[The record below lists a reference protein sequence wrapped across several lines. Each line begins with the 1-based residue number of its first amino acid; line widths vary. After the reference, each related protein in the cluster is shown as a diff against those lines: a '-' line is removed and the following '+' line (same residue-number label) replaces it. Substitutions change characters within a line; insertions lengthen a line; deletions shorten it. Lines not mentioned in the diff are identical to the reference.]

1 MLIKINSNL
10 FINTGLMKS
19 IINRDNSY
27 FAIQFSDNTSEQIT
41 QEEHEKLLTFL
52 RHHELSAGAEVNGQ

>member
-1 MLIKINSNL
+1 MQVSEKA
-10 FINTGLMKS
+10 K
-19 IINRDNSY
+19 
-27 FAIQFSDNTSEQIT
+27 TSEQIT